1 MADITRSIRSKS
13 TRRNTVRQKRRRD
26 DIRRVYRILE
36 YSIRRVI
43 LVHILRICRVLASI
57 RLLIRRVFAAYSRRV
72 SLHICVFRVA
82 YRYPRTSR
90 YFSTS
95 RLAYSPRAYSSGSAV
110 FSRIRRVFIRVQG
123 YSRVFAA
130 YTIFLRIR
138 RVSIRVFSRIR
149 RTPRTLFSRIGRVFS
164 TYSRVFLFVGVRAHA
179 G

>member
-13 TRRNTVRQKRRRD
+13 TRRNTV
-26 DIRRVYRILE
+26 
-36 YSIRRVI
+36 
-43 LVHILRICRVLASI
+43 LRKDVETISVAYTVFLSTVFAELSLCISC
-57 RLLIRRVFAAYSRRV
+57 VFAAYWRVFACLFAAYSPRIRRV